1 VTALE
6 ELRADVDAGRV
17 DEVVLAL
24 PDLACRLQGTRLSAR
39 HFLDSTVTDGFG
51 ACTYLLTTDVDMA
64 VTARSA
70 ELDPEGTGYGDM
82 VLAPD
87 LATLRPLP
95 WDPGTVLVLADARHP
110 DGSPVQ
116 VAPRQVLRTQV
127 EALAELGLVPLAG
140 VELEFRV
147 FTESYAAAEA
157 AGWSR
162 LTPAT
167 RTGVDYALVGL
178 ERMAALTRRLRR
190 ETVAAGLRL
199 ESARGECAPGQYEI
213 VFRYAEALAA
223 ADAAAFYKTAAKQIA
238 AQEGMALTFMPKY
251 DGAEGNSCHLH
262 VSLRGLDGTP
272 VLAGDGAHGESALLR
287 RVLAGQLAC
296 LRELTLLFAPTV
308 NAYKRLSPGAFAPT
322 SVAWGPDNRL
332 AALRLAGSGSS
343 LRFEHRVP
351 GGDADPHLALAGVLL
366 AARHGIEHELTLPD
380 PVRGAPGPGAPTL
393 PTSLAEAADLLD
405 RSEVA
410 RKGLGDGIVDALVAA
425 ARAEWAGYSRTV
437 TEWERARG
445 FERR

>member
-1 VTALE
+1 
-6 ELRADVDAGRV
+6 
-17 DEVVLAL
+17 
-24 PDLACRLQGTRLSAR
+24 
-39 HFLDSTVTDGFG
+39 
-51 ACTYLLTTDVDMA
+51 M
-64 VTARSA
+64 
-70 ELDPEGTGYGDM
+70 
-82 VLAPD
+82 
-87 LATLRPLP
+87 
-95 WDPGTVLVLADARHP
+95 
-110 DGSPVQ
+110 
-116 VAPRQVLRTQV
+116 
-127 EALAELGLVPLAG
+127 
-140 VELEFRV
+140 
-147 FTESYAAAEA
+147 
-157 AGWSR
+157 
-162 LTPAT
+162 
-167 RTGVDYALVGL
+167 
-178 ERMAALTRRLRR
+178 RR

-213 VFRYAEALAA
+213 VFRYDEALAA

-251 DGAEGNSCHLH
+251 DAAEGNSCHLH

-272 VLAGDGAHGESALLR
+272 VLAGDGVHGESALLR

-296 LRELTLLFAPTV
+296 LRELTLLFAPTAD
-308 NAYKRLSPGAFAPT
+308 AYKRLSPGAFAPT
-322 SVAWGPDNRL
+322 SVAWRPDNRL
-332 AALRLAGSGSS
+332 AALRLAGSRSS

-366 AARHGIEHELTLPD
+366 AARHGIEHEPALAD

-393 PTSLAEAADLLD
+393 PTSLIEAADLLD

-425 ARAEWAGYSRTV
+425 ARAEWAAYSRTV